1 MRFQGVGLCVAAV
14 VAASG
19 IFSADAFAREQARVV
34 ASSSSIAYFE
44 AASEQLVKAG
54 VPEPKLVE
62 VSTADRRL
70 KAFCGGVGV
79 QYPDVAGMSRKLKS
93 AEIEAC
99 KANGVADIMEIKF
112 GYDGVAL
119 VRKASFAKSQP
130 MNLTAQHLW
139 LAMAAQVPVNGAMVA
154 NPYKMWND
162 IDPSLPATPIHL
174 YVGPEGNNPRQM
186 AVDYGAK
193 PCMADAVIGALAEA
207 EQESACGTLRADGV
221 LTEFSKSRETVEAL
235 VEGSE
240 DVIAI
245 SAYGLVHRFGADV
258 GTAMLDGVAPNES
271 TIVDGSYPLARSQ
284 YMVVKTGNMS
294 DAPGLREL
302 VLEMLSDG
310 AHGPDGYLQQLGLIP
325 LPPEERTNIMQSFG
339 S

>member
-1 MRFQGVGLCVAAV
+1 M
-14 VAASG
+14 AASG
-19 IFSADAFAREQARVV
+19 IFSADAAARDQVRVV
-34 ASSSSIAYFE
+34 VSSSSIAYFE
-44 AASEQLVKAG
+44 AASEQLAKAG
-54 VPEPKLVE
+54 IAEPKLVE

-93 AEIEAC
+93 AELEGC
-99 KANGVADIMEIKF
+99 KANGVADLMEVKF

-119 VRKASFAKSQP
+119 IRKAAHAKSQP
-130 MNLTAQHLW
+130 MNLTARHLW
-139 LAMAAQVPVNGAMVA
+139 LAMAAQVPVNGALAA
-154 NPYKMWND
+154 NPYKMWNE
-162 IDPSLPATPIHL
+162 IDPALPAVAIHL

-186 AVDYGAK
+186 AVDYASK
-193 PCMADAVIGALAEA
+193 TCMADATVDALPEA
-207 EQESACGTLRADGV
+207 ERESACGTLRADGV

-245 SAYGLVHRFGADV
+245 SAYGLVQRFGDDV
-258 GTAMLDGVAPNES
+258 GVTMLDGVAPNTA

-284 YMVVKTGNMS
+284 FMVVKTASM
-294 DAPGLREL
+294 DEVPGLREL
-302 VLEMLSDG
+302 VAELLSDA
-310 AHGPDGYLQQLGLIP
+310 AHAPDGYLQQLGLIP
-325 LPPEERTNIMQSFG
+325 LPPEERASILQAFG